1 MFITHNFLYYYSMEV
16 SEAHYDIKGHR
27 RTQVIAI
34 QTQVS
39 QFGCSVFIVHVVRVS
54 GADLSAVYICK
65 DK

>member
-1 MFITHNFLYYYSMEV
+1 MEV

-27 RTQVIAI
+27 RNQMIAI

-39 QFGCSVFIVHVVRVS
+39 QFGCSVFIMHVVRVS